1 MAGPPLQIIND
12 QALCGPCRLHFA
24 SNTLHL
30 VPKVDKCLRY
40 ARHSGQGGE
49 EEFFLELTDTAY
61 QLITF
66 LVIEEGE
73 LCQKC
78 LLYL

>member
-1 MAGPPLQIIND
+1 MP
-12 QALCGPCRLHFA
+12 
-24 SNTLHL
+24 
-30 VPKVDKCLRY
+30 
-40 ARHSGQGGE
+40 RHSGQGGE

-61 QLITF
+61 QLIPFEKIHF
-66 LVIEEGE
+66 LLIEEGQ